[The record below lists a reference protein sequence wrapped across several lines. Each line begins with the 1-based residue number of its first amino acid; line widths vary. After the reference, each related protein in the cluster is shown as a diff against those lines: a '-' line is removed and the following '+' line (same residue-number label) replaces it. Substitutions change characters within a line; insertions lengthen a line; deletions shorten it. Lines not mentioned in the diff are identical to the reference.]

1 MLTNSGIV
9 QFLPLIIVF
18 VIFYFLLIRPQQA
31 RQKELKLKLAGLRRG
46 DRIVTSGGIIAT
58 VILAKENDPEIDI
71 EIAPETRVKLLRA
84 KVATV
89 LSSSAKPANDVKK
102 PKQK

>member
-31 RQKELKLKLAGLRRG
+31 RQKELKRKLAGLRRG

-84 KVATV
+84 NVATV

>member
-84 KVATV
+84 NVATV
-89 LSSSAKPANDVKK
+89 LSSSTKPANDVKK